1 MAKFTNSLLILSN
14 RHISDEYFVLKLQA
28 GEEVKDFRPGQFV
41 QVRVD
46 KSESTFL
53 RRPISIYDVDK
64 EANTFDLLIKI
75 VGKGTEAL
83 SLLSE
88 GDMLGVIYPLGNSF
102 TIAEADEKVL
112 LLGGGVGVAPLFL
125 AGKALKD
132 SGVSVEFI
140 LGYRTSS
147 QIIDQELFSS
157 IGEVH
162 LTTED
167 NSAGEEG
174 FVIDHSRL
182 ACHDYSRIYCC
193 GPDPMMKAVA
203 KLARDNEVYC
213 EVSLEN
219 LMACGIG
226 VCLCCIEETVDGN
239 VCACTEGPVFNINN
253 LKWQI

>member
-14 RHISDEYFVLKLQA
+14 RRVSDEYFVLRLQA
-28 GEEVKDFRPGQFV
+28 GDEVKDFKPGQFV

-53 RRPISIYDVDK
+53 RRPISIYDIDK
-64 EANTFDLLIKI
+64 EALTFDLLIKI

-83 SLLSE
+83 SILTE
-88 GDMLGVIYPLGNSF
+88 GDTLAVIYPLGNSF
-102 TIAEADEKVL
+102 TIPEADEKVL
-112 LLGGGVGVAPLFL
+112 MLGGGVGVAPLFL
-125 AGKALKD
+125 AGKAFKD
-132 SGVSVEFI
+132 RGVSVEFI
-140 LGYRTSS
+140 LGYRSSS
-147 QIIDQELFSS
+147 QIIDQDLFSS
-157 IGEVH
+157 IGKVH

-174 FVIDHSRL
+174 RLIDHSRL
-182 ACHDYSRIYCC
+182 AIHDYSRIYCC

-203 KLARDNEVYC
+203 RLAKDNKVFC

-239 VCACTEGPVFNINN
+239 LCVCTEGPVFNINS